1 MREQGLLLMVAEDI
15 SAREKAACR
24 IAAQQTRRIVAQTY
38 HDIDKQIA
46 RFADDLVTQFAPAT
60 VAGYWPIRDEVSPL
74 RLMMALKHAG
84 CHLCLP
90 ETGAPHTPLTFR
102 AFGSE
107 AELVDGPY
115 KTKQPPPTA
124 DILLPHLIL
133 TPLLAFDKQGYRLG
147 YGGGFYDRTLAALD
161 AEGHSCIAVGIAY
174 DEQEVPQVP
183 IGPYDRRLTGILTN
197 SGLYL
202 A

>member
-1 MREQGLLLMVAEDI
+1 MAAEEI
-15 SAREKAACR
+15 SETEKPACR
-24 IAAQQTRRIVAQTY
+24 IAAQQMRAIAAQKN
-38 HDIDKQIA
+38 HDIDKKIA
-46 RFADDLVTQFAPAT
+46 RFADDLMARFAPAS

-74 RLMMALKHAG
+74 RLMAALKHAG

-90 ETGAPHTPLTFR
+90 ETGAPQTPLTFR

-124 DILLPHLIL
+124 NIVLPHLIL

-147 YGGGFYDRTLAALD
+147 YGER
-161 AEGHSCIAVGIAY
+161 
-174 DEQEVPQVP
+174 
-183 IGPYDRRLTGILTN
+183 
-197 SGLYL
+197 
-202 A
+202 

>member
-1 MREQGLLLMVAEDI
+1 MEAVEI
-15 SAREKAACR
+15 SETEKAACR
-24 IAAQQTRRIVAQTY
+24 IAAQQMRAIAAQKN
-38 HDIDKQIA
+38 HDIDKKIA
-46 RFADDLVTQFAPAT
+46 RFADDLMARFAPAS

-74 RLMMALKHAG
+74 RLMAALKHAG

-90 ETGAPHTPLTFR
+90 ETGAPQTPLTFR

-147 YGGGFYDRTLAALD
+147 YGGGFYDRTLAALE
-161 AEGHSCIAVGIAY
+161 AEGHSCISLGIAY
-174 DEQEVPQVP
+174 DEQEVQHVP
-183 IGPYDRRLTGILTN
+183 IGPYDRQLTGILTN